1 MSKPFHVWF
10 FGISNKMCSESLRHT
25 HSPCAVGVAVPLNC
39 IRFMISTLWPLWLK
53 IIKQILDLTLY
64 PLWDLD
70 ESSDFQALHSNKFEC
85 RVLNSCSY
93 FTGSVL
99 RKNNKNLL
107 SFKVKHQIL
116 RQSQKHW
123 SIIGIFWP
131 ILSKNFTKKGNT
143 SVYHKLNWFFK
154 LEKSKLFQYIY
165 FSFDRK
171 PQKWT
176 TSDDHFIHHK
186 VTQRYDISSEIS
198 IVFYFILTTM
208 TVARNNL

>member
-1 MSKPFHVWF
+1 MDGQLVLNPLSVSVVHE
-10 FGISNKMCSESLRHT
+10 ILRHEDIPIFDSHFNPIDSANFGT
-25 HSPCAVGVAVPLNC
+25 SDTNSWNLEFSQT
-39 IRFMISTLWPLWLK
+39 RFVSLWLK

-85 RVLNSCSY
+85 RVLSSCSY

-123 SIIGIFWP
+123 SIHGIFLTNS
-131 ILSKNFTKKGNT
+131 I
-143 SVYHKLNWFFK
+143 HK
-154 LEKSKLFQYIY
+154 
-165 FSFDRK
+165 
-171 PQKWT
+171 
-176 TSDDHFIHHK
+176 
-186 VTQRYDISSEIS
+186 
-198 IVFYFILTTM
+198 FY
-208 TVARNNL
+208 

>member
-1 MSKPFHVWF
+1 M
-10 FGISNKMCSESLRHT
+10 
-25 HSPCAVGVAVPLNC
+25 
-39 IRFMISTLWPLWLK
+39 
-53 IIKQILDLTLY
+53 DLTLY

-85 RVLNSCSY
+85 RVLSSCSY

-123 SIIGIFWP
+123 SIIGIFLTNS
-131 ILSKNFTKKGNT
+131 IQKFHQKGNT
-143 SVYHKLNWFFK
+143 SVYHKLNWFFNLK
-154 LEKSKLFQYIY
+154 KSKLFQYIY

-171 PQKWT
+171 PRKWP
-176 TSDDHFIHHK
+176 TSADHFIHHK

-198 IVFYFILTTM
+198 IVFYFILPTM
-208 TVARNNL
+208 TVILA